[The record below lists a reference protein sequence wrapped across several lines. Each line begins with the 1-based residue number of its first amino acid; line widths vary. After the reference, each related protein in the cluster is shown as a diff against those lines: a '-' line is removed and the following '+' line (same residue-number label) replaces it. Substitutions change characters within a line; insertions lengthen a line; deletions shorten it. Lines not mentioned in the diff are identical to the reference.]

1 MIGGFCY
8 TAFTMIL
15 TIYVK
20 PNARANKI
28 IEWIDEDTLK
38 VSLTAAPEKG
48 KANAALLKL
57 LAKEWG
63 IAKSEIEITRGAIAR
78 IKQLTIDDQHTER
91 IQHSRSI

>member
-1 MIGGFCY
+1 
-8 TAFTMIL
+8 MIL

-20 PNARANKI
+20 PNARENKI
-28 IEWIDEDTLK
+28 TQWVDEDTLS
-38 VSLTAAPEKG
+38 VSLTATPEKG

-78 IKQLTIDDQHTER
+78 IKQLTIDDKHR
-91 IQHSRSI
+91 DIIQRSRSF